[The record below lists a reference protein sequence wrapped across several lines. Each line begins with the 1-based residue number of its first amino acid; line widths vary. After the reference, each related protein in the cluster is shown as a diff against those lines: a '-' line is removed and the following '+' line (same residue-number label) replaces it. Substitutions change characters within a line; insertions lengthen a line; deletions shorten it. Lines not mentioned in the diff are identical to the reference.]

1 MELIFV
7 YNADSG
13 ILNLLKDAAHKML
26 KPETYPCS
34 LCALTYGAVSEKRK
48 WRDFRNNDG
57 SNMCFL
63 HKDEFEA
70 EFEERY
76 EYPVVLEQN
85 SLVGEAGMLSV
96 IIDREKLNEI
106 QNVDKLIRL
115 LSFHQKMAVTPGSAM
130 SS

>member
-34 LCALTYGAVSEKRK
+34 LCALTYGAVSEKHRWREFRK
-48 WRDFRNNDG
+48 GDGRN
-57 SNMCFL
+57 MRFL

-70 EFEERY
+70 EFGKRY
-76 EYPVVLEQN
+76 EYPVVLEQDQP
-85 SLVGEAGMLSV
+85 GCLSV
-96 IIDREKLNEI
+96 VLNRQALDRL
-106 QNVDKLIRL
+106 QDVDSLIFQLPR
-115 LSFHQKMAVTPGSAM
+115 
-130 SS
+130 SSPRQPPEMYL

>member
-57 SNMCFL
+57 RNMCFL

-76 EYPVVLEQN
+76 EYPVVLEKN